1 MVLLLYPSA
10 DHPRRARDDS
20 GHPPQACQTGVTT
33 PKAGALCLQLT
44 TDCAQKWP
52 AFNRAPHYAPTPTLL
67 NRTRPIKRAPKA
79 SARPDRGPYVGGPW
93 LERYRSV
100 HHQRDPPCEI
110 RYRAPVQGG
119 NGPLSHLK
127 LTSTVE
133 VEVDA
138 LAVPLGPAPAQ
149 FGTEWQNYGGNIG
162 GTSLQG
168 ATTCVYLS
176 RIGGAPDRVRP
187 ERA

>member
-1 MVLLLYPSA
+1 MKCRVFVLFCAYNSDP
-10 DHPRRARDDS
+10 
-20 GHPPQACQTGVTT
+20 
-33 PKAGALCLQLT
+33 QLT

-93 LERYRSV
+93 LGLYRSV
-100 HHQRDPPCEI
+100 HHQRGPQCEI

-127 LTSTVE
+127 LKSKVTSNVE
-133 VEVDA
+133 VEGDA
-138 LAVPLGPAPAQ
+138 AQ
-149 FGTEWQNYGGNIG
+149 Q
-162 GTSLQG
+162 
-168 ATTCVYLS
+168 VRYLNT
-176 RIGGAPDRVRP
+176 ANQPDFP
-187 ERA
+187 